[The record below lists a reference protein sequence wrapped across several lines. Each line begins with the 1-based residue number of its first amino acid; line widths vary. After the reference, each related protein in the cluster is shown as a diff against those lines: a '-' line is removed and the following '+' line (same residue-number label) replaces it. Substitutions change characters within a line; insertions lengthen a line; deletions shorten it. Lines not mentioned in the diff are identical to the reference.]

1 MLNKSEKPEDSLNN
15 YFSKIGE
22 QKYEEAYE
30 LISSSSKDKTA
41 KETFVNKNDSIYS
54 GIDMTNLSTEIT
66 NVEKADDGEKIT
78 YTQKMNTSAGE
89 VSFTNTVT
97 LVKEDKEYKLN
108 WSNSMIFPELGDN
121 DKIRVKTLEAERGNI
136 YDRNNVLLAGKG
148 NISSIGLVPGKMS
161 ANKDEDIQK
170 LSTILGVSVD
180 SINNKLNMSYV
191 KDDTFVPIKNVATTE
206 SQIKEQVLTIP
217 GVKITTE
224 SSRVYTLGKKHLS

>member
-1 MLNKSEKPEDSLNN
+1 
-15 YFSKIGE
+15 
-22 QKYEEAYE
+22 
-30 LISSSSKDKTA
+30 
-41 KETFVNKNDSIYS
+41 
-54 GIDMTNLSTEIT
+54 
-66 NVEKADDGEKIT
+66 
-78 YTQKMNTSAGE
+78 MNTSAGE

-206 SQIKEQVLTIP
+206 SQIKS
-217 GVKITTE
+217 K
-224 SSRVYTLGKKHLS
+224 Y